1 MCAAPNHPGKPAGCT
16 CSLLHRQRRTA
27 HPPGGKPLPN
37 ERNEADSG
45 SLALRPTPSTPAQG
59 RRPPHGGPPRPPRGG
74 HPRPRPG
81 GLHVVRAIHMVNT
94 SQLTSSAKLG
104 LAFRRR
110 GGPRRPGRSGSGLRR
125 PSGSLEPFSATG
137 GRRSPKRRPNPED
150 GPSLLHSGPAR
161 QGVSGPR
168 RCPLRGPPRLRAF
181 VVGAVT
187 YARTLTAL
195 APLSQSTRSSLSI
208 LPLNSAF
215 CFDSSST
222 WARRLCRPSSLVRP

>member
-104 LAFRRR
+104 LAFQRLRGTEGGTEGELELRTATFNTEKRSSGALRERARR
-110 GGPRRPGRSGSGLRR
+110 GGSRSTGARVEWACGVRSCHEDRPLLQRQRGRASDPPRWSDR
-125 PSGSLEPFSATG
+125 
-137 GRRSPKRRPNPED
+137 
-150 GPSLLHSGPAR
+150 GPSAPTSVRPPVLSSSVA
-161 QGVSGPR
+161 SS
-168 RCPLRGPPRLRAF
+168 RGQDVR
-181 VVGAVT
+181 GWT
-187 YARTLTAL
+187 
-195 APLSQSTRSSLSI
+195 STRQ
-208 LPLNSAF
+208 A
-215 CFDSSST
+215 
-222 WARRLCRPSSLVRP
+222 

>member
-1 MCAAPNHPGKPAGCT
+1 MGSTHDDRSPRFLTELSVCAAPNHPGKPAGCT

-104 LAFRRR
+104 LAFQRLRGTEGGAEGEVAGRAPDAPPKRYLNGVFCDREQRRLR
-110 GGPRRPGRSGSGLRR
+110 LRDGRDPRRPDGDKIRFKTAIPPLRDPLCLCASV
-125 PSGSLEPFSATG
+125 PSTA
-137 GRRSPKRRPNPED
+137 
-150 GPSLLHSGPAR
+150 PSLPF
-161 QGVSGPR
+161 
-168 RCPLRGPPRLRAF
+168 PPSP
-181 VVGAVT
+181 VP
-187 YARTLTAL
+187 TAT
-195 APLSQSTRSSLSI
+195 PLSRSWAT
-208 LPLNSAF
+208 LP
-215 CFDSSST
+215 
-222 WARRLCRPSSLVRP
+222 R